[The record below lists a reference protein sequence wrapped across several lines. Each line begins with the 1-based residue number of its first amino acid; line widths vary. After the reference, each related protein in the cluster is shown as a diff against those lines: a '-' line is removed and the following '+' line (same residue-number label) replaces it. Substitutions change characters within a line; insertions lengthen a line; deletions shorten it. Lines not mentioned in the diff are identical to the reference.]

1 MNDRSG
7 ADASVSDVSPNS
19 PLHRS
24 TSARSTEN
32 ELVSHGS
39 HDGYG
44 DARLKAIVNTAV
56 DAIVT
61 IDEKGIIESI
71 NPACERI
78 FGYASH
84 ELIGRNVSMLM
95 PSPMADEH
103 DGYLSEYLRTGIARI
118 IGIGREVVAK
128 RKDGSELPVDLA
140 VSELWLGERRLFT
153 GIIRDITDKK
163 RSEERALQAERLAA
177 IGQMMTG
184 MVHESRNAL
193 QRTLACV
200 EMLELEVEGND
211 AAMDLLRRIEKAQDD
226 LQRLFE
232 EVRGYAGPLN
242 LQLQRVPISSCW
254 REAWEMLSPQ
264 RRDRQCRLIEHI
276 ETDDAQCR
284 LDHFRFVQVFRN
296 LFENSLGACSD
307 PVEITIAVREVGG
320 QSSGDQSSN
329 ATGGDAAARLEIEV
343 RDNGPG
349 MSPEQRARVFE
360 PFFTT
365 KHKGTGL
372 GMSIALRIVEA
383 HLGTISVAQSGSDAI
398 SSGHSASKDETSP
411 GATIRICLP
420 LAPAEAIRA

>member
-7 ADASVSDVSPNS
+7 AEASVSDVSPS
-19 PLHRS
+19 SSAHRS
-24 TSARSTEN
+24 TSAHATKSD
-32 ELVSHGS
+32 LVSHGS

-61 IDEKGIIESI
+61 IDEQGVIESI

-84 ELIGRNVSMLM
+84 ELLGRNVSMLM
-95 PSPMADEH
+95 PSPMAEEH

-128 RKDGSELPVDLA
+128 RKDGSEFPVDLA

-200 EMLELEVEGND
+200 EMLELEVEGNE

-242 LQLQRVPISSCW
+242 LQLQRVPISLCW

-264 RRDRQCRLIEHI
+264 RRGRQCRLIERI

-296 LFENSLGACSD
+296 LFENSLGACGD
-307 PVEITIAVREVGG
+307 PVEITITVR
-320 QSSGDQSSN
+320 QIGDQSSRES
-329 ATGGDAAARLEIEV
+329 GGDAPARLEIEV

-383 HLGTISVAQSGSDAI
+383 HQGTIGVTEPDIDAANSDAV
-398 SSGHSASKDETSP
+398 ASTDEKSL

-420 LAPAEAIRA
+420 LATAETLRA